1 MEHTHTN
8 RNKKFFKDF
17 GIYSIGILG
26 TRIVMFLMVP
36 FYTYFIEDTGQ
47 FGYYDLCSQI
57 CLFLIPLTTL
67 QMREASFRFLLETD
81 NNDSRTQVVSFI
93 YRTLFFNILIISLLV
108 ALAAILTNIPYLWH
122 TFALLIALTL
132 HEVVCQISRGLKRND
147 VYVSCNIVNA
157 LLIGVLSVLFV
168 GVMDMGIEGIF
179 YANLASRIAVIALI
193 EIRLHVFTQYFKFS
207 AVSKEVGKSILAYSL
222 PLILTNMCWLFTTSS
237 DRFFIVCLID
247 NGTAVNGVYSVA
259 VKFTMILQTLAVI
272 FYQTWQETAITQY
285 HTSDRDEFFSKI
297 FNIYVYVLV
306 ALLIVYSFTL
316 KLNYGWLVGENYQ
329 NSVIYLFPLGISFL
343 LSSLS
348 SAFFDLGY
356 QCAKETRRSIIAV
369 VLTVILNVTLNLLI
383 TPKIGIWGVI
393 SANVVSYLFLALYR
407 YFDTRRYFRISI
419 DHSSFALPVVL
430 LLGLAA
436 YHYSDTVMEEL
447 AAFAVLVMIMI
458 ALAPS
463 PIKQMLKKLH
473 K

>member
-1 MEHTHTN
+1 MSEQTN
-8 RNKKFFKDF
+8 RGKKFFKDF

-36 FYTYFIEDTGQ
+36 FYTYFIADTAK
-47 FGYYDLCSQI
+47 FGYYDFCSQI

-67 QMREASFRFLLETD
+67 QMREASFRFLFETE
-81 NNDSRTQVVSFI
+81 NEHSRMEVVTFI
-93 YRTLFFNILIISLLV
+93 YRTLLLNILVISLLV
-108 ALAAILTNIPYLWH
+108 ALAASFTHIPYLWH
-122 TFALLIALTL
+122 TCALLIALTL
-132 HEVVCQISRGLKRND
+132 HEVVCQITRGLKRND
-147 VYVSCNIVNA
+147 VYVSSNIINA
-157 LLIGVLSVLFV
+157 LLIGGFSVLFV
-168 GVMDMGIEGIF
+168 GVMKMGIEGIF
-179 YANLASRIAVIALI
+179 YANIASRIAVIALI
-193 EIRLHVFTQYFKFS
+193 EIRLHIISRYFSFS
-207 AVSKEVGKSILAYSL
+207 SINKDVGRNILAYSL

-237 DRFFIVCLID
+237 DRFFIVLLIE
-247 NGTAVNGVYSVA
+247 NGTAVNGMYAVA

-272 FYQTWQETAITQY
+272 FYQTWQETAIAQY
-285 HTSDRDEFFSKI
+285 HTGDRDEFFSKI

-306 ALLIVYSFTL
+306 SLLIIYTFVL

-329 NSVIYLFPLGISFL
+329 TSVVYLYLLGISFL

-348 SAFFDLGY
+348 SSFFDLGY
-356 QCAKETRRSIIAV
+356 QCAKETKRSIIAV
-369 VLTVILNVTLNLLI
+369 VLTVIINVILNLLI
-383 TPKIGIWGVI
+383 TPQIGIWGVI
-393 SANVVSYLFLALYR
+393 SANVASYLFLALYR
-407 YFDTRRYFRISI
+407 YFDTRRYFRITI

-430 LLGLAA
+430 LLGLFA
-436 YHYSDTVMEEL
+436 YHYSDTMMEEL